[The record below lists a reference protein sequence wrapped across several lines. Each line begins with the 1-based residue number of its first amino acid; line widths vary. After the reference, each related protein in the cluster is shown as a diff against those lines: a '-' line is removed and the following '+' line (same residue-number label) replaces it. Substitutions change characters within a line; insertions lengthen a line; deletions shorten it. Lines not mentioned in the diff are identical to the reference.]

1 MTPLPISL
9 TQINPDEVLR
19 YMGTPPDQAGAD
31 LRALAETCAREVLSA
46 ARPRWAWRALGLTFE
61 GDGVRL
67 EGGLLL
73 PGNDLREHL
82 AGCDRAA
89 VFCATLGAEVDG
101 LVRRWERLDMGR
113 ALALDCCA
121 SAGVEELC
129 DQIADRSTASRGDVQ
144 VVVDGLL
151 YILKQRL
158 QKGETVQL
166 GDLGHFQA
174 VIGSKGTKLEA
185 DFNASLIKRPRIVF
199 RPSVTLKSVTGLAK
213 FEKIVPDA
221 PAPGGGDS
229 ESPDEI

>member
-1 MTPLPISL
+1 MLAAL
-9 TQINPDEVLR
+9 GHVLER
-19 YMGTPPDQAGAD
+19 AVPGARGGRGHRQQAVQRGRPERAGA
-31 LRALAETCAREVLSA
+31 V
-46 ARPRWAWRALGLTFE
+46 P
-61 GDGVRL
+61 
-67 EGGLLL
+67 
-73 PGNDLREHL
+73 
-82 AGCDRAA
+82 
-89 VFCATLGAEVDG
+89 
-101 LVRRWERLDMGR
+101 
-113 ALALDCCA
+113 
-121 SAGVEELC
+121 
-129 DQIADRSTASRGDVQ
+129 GDVQ